1 MVMKR
6 SLLLL
11 GFLALLS
18 GCVTNPCVDPDAI
31 SPKWVPQCFYHL
43 KVVATDPTNSIVKA
57 QYAED
62 YRQDKTK
69 QLPSYTFRVRD
80 LDHLKLETGKDYYF
94 IRQGSSPFLEPF
106 SQKPKCTYEHKDGK
120 TYECPE

>member
-1 MVMKR
+1 MFLVLVFAG
-6 SLLLL
+6 LLT
-11 GFLALLS
+11 
-18 GCVTNPCVDPDAI
+18 GCFKPACADPDAI
-31 SPKWVPQCFYHL
+31 SEKWVPQCFYHL
-43 KVVATDPTNSIVKA
+43 KVVETDPTNSMVKA

-69 QLPSYTFRVRD
+69 ALPSYTFRVRD

-106 SQKPKCTYEHKDGK
+106 YQKPKCTYEHKDGK
-120 TYECPE
+120 TYECPEY